1 MWLQAALIATAA
13 AIEPGSSWLLRI
25 AVQLSS
31 QLVPEGEAKCS
42 LARLF
47 WIGDPAVPEN
57 REILENHLIVP
68 LTLFVKI
75 SDSERLSQIERNLLI
90 SSIQFLNMI
99 S

>member
-1 MWLQAALIATAA
+1 M
-13 AIEPGSSWLLRI
+13 
-25 AVQLSS
+25 QLSS
-31 QLVPEGEAKCS
+31 QLVAEGEAKCS

-75 SDSERLSQIERNLLI
+75 SERLSQIERNLLI

>member
-1 MWLQAALIATAA
+1 MSRRRVACSIAGRQSDGQRRR
-13 AIEPGSSWLLRI
+13 P
-25 AVQLSS
+25 AVTVGHASFQGARPLS
-31 QLVPEGEAKCS
+31 
-42 LARLF
+42 RLF

-75 SDSERLSQIERNLLI
+75 SERLSQIERNLLI